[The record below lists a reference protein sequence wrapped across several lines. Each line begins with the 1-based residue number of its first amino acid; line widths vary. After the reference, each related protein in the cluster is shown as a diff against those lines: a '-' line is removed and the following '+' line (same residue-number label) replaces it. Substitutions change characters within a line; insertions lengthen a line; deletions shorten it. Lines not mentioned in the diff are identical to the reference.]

1 MAWFTRF
8 PRKVLKFTPARPVDL
23 CRLKSM
29 TEIFD
34 FAITT
39 STGTVD
45 KKSHKHGCRRSPR
58 LSSWRAARK
67 STAEGTSRGNA
78 PIAAVEF
85 QPLTG

>member
-8 PRKVLKFTPARPVDL
+8 PCKVLKFTPARLVDL

-39 STGTVD
+39 SKGTVD
-45 KKSHKHGCRRSPR
+45 KNHTSMDAEDRQDSLAGGPRERVPRRER
-58 LSSWRAARK
+58 L
-67 STAEGTSRGNA
+67 
-78 PIAAVEF
+78 VEMH
-85 QPLTG
+85 QLQLWNSNH

>member
-1 MAWFTRF
+1 
-8 PRKVLKFTPARPVDL
+8 
-23 CRLKSM
+23 M

-45 KKSHKHGCRRSPR
+45 KKSHKHG

-85 QPLTG
+85 QPLTSEQKG

>member
-8 PRKVLKFTPARPVDL
+8 PCKVLKFTPARLVDL

-45 KKSHKHGCRRSPR
+45 KKSHKHGCQDSLAGGPRERVPRRER
-58 LSSWRAARK
+58 L
-67 STAEGTSRGNA
+67 
-78 PIAAVEF
+78 VEMH
-85 QPLTG
+85 QLQLWNSNH